1 MPTTQEEA
9 ARISEVMTKYL
20 SPEEAGGLVK
30 DLFTDVAL
38 VTDNYS
44 VRSSIFMLK

>member
-30 DLFTDVAL
+30 DLL
-38 VTDNYS
+38 Q
-44 VRSSIFMLK
+44 M